1 MFVKICGLTE
11 SEHVAAAAESG
22 ADAVGFL
29 LSPSPRRVTPE
40 RARELASAV
49 PPGVLTVGVFAGVPV
64 ETIRRDAADAGVGA
78 VQLHGDY
85 RREDFEALADFPAER
100 IRAVPA
106 ALLGEVAFG
115 AFGEDYLIVDSPR
128 PGSGETWDWNGLQPR
143 PDGRWMLAG
152 GLDPD
157 LVAAAIEQA
166 RPWGVDVSS
175 GVEARRG
182 VKDPGLIAR
191 FVANAKGTGS

>member
-11 SEHVAAAAESG
+11 PEHVAAAVESG
-22 ADAVGFL
+22 ADALGFL

-40 RARELASAV
+40 RARHLAATV
-49 PPGVLTVGVFAGVPV
+49 PSSVLTVGVFAGAPV
-64 ETIRRDAADAGVGA
+64 ETIRREAEAAGVKA

-85 RREDFEALADFPAER
+85 RRQDFEALEGFPAER
-100 IRAVPA
+100 VRAVPA
-106 ALLGEVAFG
+106 AALGDAAFG

-128 PGSGETWDWNGLQPR
+128 PGSGRAWDWSRLQPR

-157 LVAAAIEQA
+157 TVADAIAQAA
-166 RPWGVDVSS
+166 PWGVDVSS

-182 VKDPGLIAR
+182 VKDPELIAR
-191 FVANAKGTGS
+191 FVANAKAAG